1 MLRSKVDDLYRW
13 MTMQQSGRF
22 SSPTLY
28 EEPMGPVKRQDSF
41 LEAFGKGLGQEDSH
55 TDVNMEHYTLGTSI
69 MQLADAKN
77 LFKPF
82 LQSIGLHVEN
92 VRPTAMLKNF
102 GGNLSLQGKLE
113 ILKIQIADSV
123 KTRKGKGKGKRS
135 LKHDVCLDSSAF
147 LCQMFTMKVSMMDIA
162 DFEKKGSLDEEDI
175 SKKLPFKFAMHK
187 LEARPATLQMNLMAN
202 FQSVTQYVDMPLL
215 RLIHQFVTMI
225 GNVNETRVELK
236 QGHSSVDW
244 IRTHRKQDSKGSSSS
259 AETVHS
265 DTSRTSLKRDE
276 SGLSSSKVNETTHLT
291 ARFIACK
298 LASLV
303 ILSLGIGSAN
313 SKGSLSNIYPIF
325 MHRLIGY
332 FVFYKFIFFL

>member
-13 MTMQQSGRF
+13 MTMQQNSGF
-22 SSPTLY
+22 ASSALY
-28 EEPMGPVKRQDSF
+28 EEPIGTVKRQDSF
-41 LEAFGKGLGQEDSH
+41 LEAFGRGLGQEDSH

-102 GGNLSLQGKLE
+102 GGNLSLQGKLDV
-113 ILKIQIADSV
+113 LKIQIADSV
-123 KTRKGKGKGKRS
+123 RTRKGKGKGKKI
-135 LKHDVCLDSSAF
+135 KHDSCLDSCAF
-147 LCQMFTMKVSMMDIA
+147 LCQFFTMKVSMMDIC
-162 DFEKKGSLDEEDI
+162 DFEKKSSTEEDI
-175 SKKLPFKFAMHK
+175 AKKFPFKFAMHK
-187 LEARPATLQMNLMAN
+187 LEAKPATLQVNLLVN
-202 FQSVTQYVDMPLL
+202 CQSVTQYVDMPLL

-265 DTSRTSLKRDE
+265 DTSRTSLKKDE
-276 SGLSSSKVNETTHLT
+276 PSLSSRVGGISSSSIYSVNLVPAPLPMLSTQYEEHTFPS
-291 ARFIACK
+291 FI
-298 LASLV
+298 
-303 ILSLGIGSAN
+303 
-313 SKGSLSNIYPIF
+313 
-325 MHRLIGY
+325 
-332 FVFYKFIFFL
+332 

>member
-13 MTMQQSGRF
+13 MTMQQSGGGF
-22 SSPTLY
+22 SSPAMY
-28 EEPMGPVKRQDSF
+28 EEPMVTVKRQDSF
-41 LEAFGKGLGQEDSH
+41 LEAFGKGLGQEDSNL
-55 TDVNMEHYTLGTSI
+55 DVNMEHYTLGTSI

-113 ILKIQIADSV
+113 VVKIQIADSV

-135 LKHDVCLDSSAF
+135 LKHDACLDSSAF
-147 LCQMFTMKVSMMDIA
+147 LCQMFTMKVSMMDIT
-162 DFEKKGSLDEEDI
+162 DFEKKNLLGEEDM
-175 SKKLPFKFAMHK
+175 SKKIPFKFAMHK

-265 DTSRTSLKRDE
+265 DTSRTSLRKDD
-276 SGLSSSKVNETTHLT
+276 SGLSSSRVKS
-291 ARFIACK
+291 R
-298 LASLV
+298 V
-303 ILSLGIGSAN
+303 ILCSSYCLYCLAII
-313 SKGSLSNIYPIF
+313 LVYI
-325 MHRLIGY
+325 
-332 FVFYKFIFFL
+332 